1 MPDARVQIGAAGGP
15 GRRLLVVDDDATGSQ
30 AVHDVSILLSFDMEQ
45 LAEAFRDPGACAF
58 VLTNSRSLDPGHAA
72 RLNREIG
79 TAAFEYCNS
88 AGLHLSVISRSDS
101 TLRGHLFGEVRA
113 LNDAHKAVMG
123 REYDAVLLAPAY
135 FEAGRVTV
143 GDTHWARVAGQ
154 FVPVGRTEFAGD
166 ASFGYSASDLREFI
180 AEKSAGEVRASDV
193 VSIGIED
200 IRVGGPERV
209 AEILAGLRGL
219 QFAVVNALEYAD
231 YEVVALAATRLE
243 KAGKSWLYRTAPS
256 FVPVLAGLEEH
267 PPLSGA
273 QIWPGQ
279 RRPGHGLVVVGS
291 HTALTNQ
298 QVEQARAHHPLTVV
312 ELDASKV
319 VEAGARRHHVEE
331 VAGRV
336 AAALQR
342 TNVLLMTSRSVVRG
356 GGQED
361 DLARARLVSEALT
374 DALAPLEDHE
384 PAWVIAKGGITSH
397 DVAVNGFGIRRAV
410 VVGQLGRGIISVFR
424 PVAARPGAVGM
435 PYVVFAGNVGN
446 EESLSQAIDQLEAGK

>member
-1 MPDARVQIGAAGGP
+1 MQIGAAGGP
-15 GRRLLVVDDDATGSQ
+15 DRRLLVVDDDATGSQ
-30 AVHDVSILLSFDMEQ
+30 AVHDVSILLSFDVEQ

-79 TAAFEYCNS
+79 TAALEYCNS

-113 LNDAHKAVMG
+113 LNDAHRAVMG
-123 REYDAVLLAPAY
+123 RDYDGVLLAPAY

-166 ASFGYSASDLREFI
+166 ATFGYSASDLREFI

-200 IRVGGPERV
+200 IRAGGPERV
-209 AEILAGLRGL
+209 TEILTGLKGL
-219 QFAVVNALEYAD
+219 QFAVVNASG
-231 YEVVALAATRLE
+231 VRRLRGRGFGGDQ
-243 KAGKSWLYRTAPS
+243 AGKGGKILALPHRT
-256 FVPVLAGLEEH
+256 L
-267 PPLSGA
+267 
-273 QIWPGQ
+273 ICT
-279 RRPGHGLVVVGS
+279 RPGRARGEPAIVGG
-291 HTALTNQ
+291 ANM
-298 QVEQARAHHPLTVV
+298 ARQEASWSRPGGSRVAHRADEP
-312 ELDASKV
+312 
-319 VEAGARRHHVEE
+319 AGGTGPGSSPAHRGRAGRQLGGGGGGRGPHVDD

-342 TNVLLMTSRSVVRG
+342 TNVLLITSRSVVSG
-356 GGQED
+356 GGQDD
-361 DLARARLVSEALT
+361 DLACARLVSEALT

-397 DVAVNGFGIRRAV
+397 DVAVQGFGIRRAV

-435 PYVVFAGNVGN
+435 PYVVFAGNVGSQ
-446 EESLSQAIDQLEAGK
+446 ESLSQAIDQLEAGK